1 MFSLAEFHFFSPFKQ
16 VAYCLKNRLQKRNFF
31 LEGIDKLRNK
41 LYHNVVSCVI
51 YERYYRRRLRSCQYP
66 SCVMNEIFSM
76 TTHIAER
83 MTTMNFGEKIK
94 NARTAKSMSQAQLA
108 KETGISLRTIQNYEL
123 NARMPKKR
131 DTYAK
136 LAEALGINEEVLLDD
151 SASFVIQAAEQ
162 YGGRGRQQA
171 EEIIRNFRVAAAG
184 GELDDEDLD
193 FIKEA
198 MMQTY
203 WDAKKYNERF
213 RNKRFA
219 QQSEE
224 S

>member
-1 MFSLAEFHFFSPFKQ
+1 M
-16 VAYCLKNRLQKRNFF
+16 
-31 LEGIDKLRNK
+31 D
-41 LYHNVVSCVI
+41 
-51 YERYYRRRLRSCQYP
+51 
-66 SCVMNEIFSM
+66 
-76 TTHIAER
+76 
-83 MTTMNFGEKIK
+83 TMNFGEKIK

-108 KETGISLRTIQNYEL
+108 KATGISLRTIQNYEL

-131 DTYAK
+131 DTYTK
-136 LAEALGINEEVLLDD
+136 LAEALGINEEVLLDE
-151 SASFVIQAAEQ
+151 SASFVIEASEQ

-184 GELDDEDLD
+184 GELDDSDLD

-213 RNKRFA
+213 RNKRYTKPTD
-219 QQSEE
+219 ET
-224 S
+224 